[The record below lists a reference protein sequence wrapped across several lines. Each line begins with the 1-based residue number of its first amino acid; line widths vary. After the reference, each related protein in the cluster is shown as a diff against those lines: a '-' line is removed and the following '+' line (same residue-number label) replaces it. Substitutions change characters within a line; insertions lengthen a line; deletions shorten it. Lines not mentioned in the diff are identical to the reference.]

1 MKRVLNLVIGGLQ
14 NKIFNLVLVTIL
26 LIVAAYTAVIVYQ
39 TSNLQTL
46 VMETGAKQS
55 ESIEEISNRSMDA
68 VATDSLGRTTELE
81 ASIADNFF
89 RAAAEDV
96 TMLAKYAEH
105 LFSESKSYPARTVAF
120 PDAARDGVVS
130 VQLMLDEN
138 VDIADPEIAAEIA
151 LLGNMTDVMSTLYEE
166 SSINACY
173 IATPSG
179 VFVIADDRPGT
190 KFSDSGELLTL
201 PARSRPW
208 YTGAVETGG
217 LYFSDVQQDI
227 LTDQLGVFCSCPV
240 YVDGA
245 LAAVVGADLFLD
257 KITQGVTAASDVSE
271 GFRCIINQNGH
282 VVFAPDNQWIFRV
295 QEDGIAQDMRRS
307 PEHELGEFVTDALSG
322 VEDVR
327 IVNVFGKDYYMAS
340 AQLDTVGW
348 AIVSVVRQKV
358 VMQPTVILHEQY
370 DAITQEAMA
379 SYEQS
384 SSASLRTIITLLLTG
399 TLLALIASQ
408 MLARR
413 IVKPLELITKRIN
426 SLSGS
431 DNAFEMEDTYR
442 TGDEIEILAQSFAT
456 LSQRTRTYITQITQ
470 ITAEKERIGAEL
482 DMAASIQA
490 NALPNIFPA
499 FPGRKEFDIYATM
512 HPAKEVG
519 GDFYDFFMIGDDH
532 LGIVVA
538 DVSGKGVP
546 AALFMMIAKT
556 MLKTQAQTRL
566 SPERVLLEVNAALT
580 EGNDEDMFVTVW
592 LGVLEISTG
601 ELTYADAGHEKLL
614 LYQNGEWKFLPKAG
628 GPALAMWEPED
639 LELMDEK
646 YQFRNQTVKLNPGD
660 AIFQYTDGVTEATDA
675 DNQLFGDDRLLAAMN
690 GAPSAKPEELLPHVR
705 AKIDEFVK
713 DAPQF
718 DDITMLGLRMN

>member
-1 MKRVLNLVIGGLQ
+1 
-14 NKIFNLVLVTIL
+14 
-26 LIVAAYTAVIVYQ
+26 
-39 TSNLQTL
+39 
-46 VMETGAKQS
+46 
-55 ESIEEISNRSMDA
+55 
-68 VATDSLGRTTELE
+68 
-81 ASIADNFF
+81 
-89 RAAAEDV
+89 
-96 TMLAKYAEH
+96 
-105 LFSESKSYPARTVAF
+105 
-120 PDAARDGVVS
+120 
-130 VQLMLDEN
+130 
-138 VDIADPEIAAEIA
+138 
-151 LLGNMTDVMSTLYEE
+151 
-166 SSINACY
+166 
-173 IATPSG
+173 
-179 VFVIADDRPGT
+179 
-190 KFSDSGELLTL
+190 
-201 PARSRPW
+201 
-208 YTGAVETGG
+208 
-217 LYFSDVQQDI
+217 
-227 LTDQLGVFCSCPV
+227 
-240 YVDGA
+240 
-245 LAAVVGADLFLD
+245 
-257 KITQGVTAASDVSE
+257 
-271 GFRCIINQNGH
+271 
-282 VVFAPDNQWIFRV
+282 
-295 QEDGIAQDMRRS
+295 
-307 PEHELGEFVTDALSG
+307 
-322 VEDVR
+322 
-327 IVNVFGKDYYMAS
+327 MAS

-358 VMQPTVILHEQY
+358 VMQPTVILQEQY

-614 LYQNGEWKFLPKAG
+614 LYQNGEWKFLPKDSG
-628 GPALAMWEPED
+628 VALAMWDPED

-646 YQFRNQTVKLNPGD
+646 YQFHNET
-660 AIFQYTDGVTEATDA
+660 
-675 DNQLFGDDRLLAAMN
+675 
-690 GAPSAKPEELLPHVR
+690 
-705 AKIDEFVK
+705 
-713 DAPQF
+713 
-718 DDITMLGLRMN
+718 